1 MHKIFNMLTDEL
13 KFQER
18 RKEGRDD
25 VEALSAEFKHRHIVH
40 QPIYITTKQK
50 RA

>member
-25 VEALSAEFKHRHIVH
+25 VEALAPNSNIDTMCINPFI
-40 QPIYITTKQK
+40 
-50 RA
+50 

>member
-1 MHKIFNMLTDEL
+1 MHKILNNMLTDEL

-25 VEALSAEFKHRHIVH
+25 VEVMAPDSN
-40 QPIYITTKQK
+40 TTQCTSTNLYNH
-50 RA
+50 